1 MMENVLKQYFGYSAF
16 RPKQREIIQHLLDG
30 KDALV
35 LMPTGGGKSMCY
47 QLPALMMN
55 GVTVVVSPLLSL
67 MKDQV
72 ESLQANGIAARAINS
87 AVSETENMLVRR
99 ECAQGMIKLLY
110 VSPERLL
117 VELPFLQE
125 NVEISLFAIDEAHCI
140 SAWGHDFRPEY
151 AQLGIL
157 RETFPNVPIVALT
170 ATADKVTRTDILE
183 QLHIPNAR
191 MFVSSFD
198 RPNLNLD
205 VKRGM
210 NTKER
215 NQAILQFMLRH
226 QHDCG
231 IIYCMSRKTTES
243 VAAYLRS
250 HQFTTAVYHAGLT
263 VEEREKAQND
273 FVCDR
278 VQIVCATIAF
288 GMGINKSNVR
298 FVIHYN
304 LPKSIENFY
313 QEIGR
318 AGRDGL
324 RSDTLLF
331 YNVSDIIQLNRF
343 ALDSG
348 QREINMERLR
358 RMQEYAE
365 SNVCRRRILLNY
377 FGQPYLCECGHCDVC
392 QHPPQR
398 FDGTILIQKALSAIV
413 RGNSELTLR
422 MVVDVLC
429 GSYSAEVRQKNLHA
443 IKTFGVGRDVPRRDW
458 NDYLLQMLQM
468 GFVEIQYDRYN
479 YLRITDAGLDVLYGR
494 QAATL
499 AIPQREEEPHPRR
512 RKTAKELQRKLDLAL
527 PETDSAQIMDEAL
540 FGDLRD
546 LRKRLAQE
554 QNLPPY
560 IVFSDNVL
568 RTLSARKPC
577 NLDEFGETPGIGDY
591 KCKKYGAVFL
601 EVNVLC
607 VGNAEF

>member
-170 ATADKVTRTDILE
+170 ATADKVTRADILE

-494 QAATL
+494 QTATL

-527 PETDSAQIMDEAL
+527 PETDSVQIMDEAL

-601 EVNVLC
+601 EVIRKYR
-607 VGNAEF
+607 

>member
-170 ATADKVTRTDILE
+170 ATADKVTRADILE

-494 QAATL
+494 QTATL

-527 PETDSAQIMDEAL
+527 LETDSAQIMDEAL

-601 EVNVLC
+601 EVIRKYR
-607 VGNAEF
+607 

>member
-170 ATADKVTRTDILE
+170 ATADKVTRADILE

-348 QREINMERLR
+348 QREINTERLR

-499 AIPQREEEPHPRR
+499 AIPKREEEPHPRR

-527 PETDSAQIMDEAL
+527 PETDSVQIMDEAL

-601 EVNVLC
+601 EVIRKYR
-607 VGNAEF
+607 

>member
-494 QAATL
+494 QAVTL

-601 EVNVLC
+601 EVIRKYR
-607 VGNAEF
+607 